1 MFLINNKL
9 NIMKNLTKKA
19 FYTGTWLALA
29 GLNSVN
35 AANYGL
41 DKVRQDTG
49 STESADGAIQTLITN
64 ALAFLGVVAVLFI
77 IYAGFMIL
85 TAGWDDEKVKKGKSI
100 IIQALIWIVIIFL
113 AYSIVNWIFTFITK

>member
-1 MFLINNKL
+1 
-9 NIMKNLTKKA
+9 MKNLTKKA
-19 FYTGTWLALA
+19 FYTSTWLALA

-49 STESADGAIQTLITN
+49 STESADWAIQTLITN